1 MVILT
6 EQELCKYGGI
16 SAAMMMTGNPS
27 HEYFSLRQ
35 DLDISIGMLFN
46 IDARYQLIDMLAPQG
61 KLEQS
66 RKTWSHFAGVRILGP
81 GRDPGT
87 PWCNYC
93 YGFVMRCYAQH
104 FPESHWRGYTLREQY
119 NDETLGDIVE
129 AILGV
134 SWLCSHSRMACDPD
148 TLAILNLYSLAI
160 IQCAIAAE
168 KVIDCTVAMGI
179 WKPSGCLAE
188 IL

>member
-1 MVILT
+1 MW
-6 EQELCKYGGI
+6 
-16 SAAMMMTGNPS
+16 MTGNPS

-61 KLEQS
+61 KLEQC
-66 RKTWSHFAGVRILGP
+66 RKTWSYSGGVRVLGRDDP
-81 GRDPGT
+81 TAVRDPG
-87 PWCNYC
+87 NYC
-93 YGFVMRCYAQH
+93 YGFLMRCYAQH

-148 TLAILNLYSLAI
+148 TLAMLNLYSEAI
-160 IQCAIAAE
+160 EQCVIHAE

-179 WKPSGCLAE
+179 WKRSGCLAE

>member
-1 MVILT
+1 
-6 EQELCKYGGI
+6 
-16 SAAMMMTGNPS
+16 MTGNPS

-61 KLEQS
+61 KLEQG
-66 RKTWSHFAGVRILGP
+66 RETWSCYGGVRILGRY
-81 GRDPGT
+81 RDPGT

-134 SWLCSHSRMACDPD
+134 SWLCSHSRMTCDPD
-148 TLAILNLYSLAI
+148 TRAMLNLYTLAI
-160 IQCAIAAE
+160 EQCMI
-168 KVIDCTVAMGI
+168 VQWPWG
-179 WKPSGCLAE
+179 SGKDLVV
-188 IL
+188 